1 MALPFH
7 KLPGSSSLSGIV
19 LANGTSAAT
28 SRKVNLAGSSAPT
41 VTDDSAAGYGVG
53 SRWLDTTNIEEYVC
67 LDASVG
73 AADWLSTTAGT
84 NPVNSSLRETITLS
98 NSFTAGDVIR
108 RTSVSYVESQADSV
122 SNAEVFG
129 VVESSTG
136 SNFVIVYSGILNWT
150 GHGFAVGASLFL
162 SPTVAGL
169 LTATEPSSITQISK
183 LVAIVK
189 DADSIEVIQ
198 GRGRYIDGGVA
209 QATETSAGI
218 AEIATQAETDAGSDN
233 TRFITPVKLANNPR
247 IPSQAEN
254 DALQGTSGV
263 ASGSNRYVTNSDS
276 RNTDSR
282 SPTAHATS
290 HAPAG
295 SDALPW
301 TTIHGRGLASARP
314 SAASSNAGYV
324 YYSTD
329 SFLLERS
336 NGTTWD
342 SISATGSSVNLT
354 VYTSS
359 GTFTVPAGITKIKVT
374 NVGGGGGGGGSSGS
388 GANVASGGGG
398 GATSVKVLTV
408 VPAAA
413 HTVTI
418 GAAGAAGTSGGGT
431 GGTGGDTTFGTGPLL
446 TGKGGVGG
454 VDGAGSSIA
463 GGAGGA
469 TSSADYSVSGEN
481 GKPGFIAAAAS
492 TSLSGAGGHSLY
504 GFGGNAVFSNSA
516 GQVGKGYGAGGGG
529 AFRSNAGGAGTAGL
543 CLVEWV
549 G

>member
-7 KLPGSSSLSGIV
+7 KLPGSASLSGQV
-19 LANGTSAAT
+19 FSNGTSAAT
-28 SRKVNLAGSSAPT
+28 SRKVNLAGSAAPT
-41 VTDDSAAGYGVG
+41 VTDDSVAGYGVG
-53 SRWLDTTNIEEYVC
+53 SRWFDTTNIEEYVC

-73 AADWLSTTAGT
+73 AADWLSTTASS
-84 NPVNSSLRETITLS
+84 NPVNTSIRDTITLS
-98 NSFTAGDVIR
+98 NSFTAGAPVR
-108 RTSVSYVESQADSV
+108 KTSGSYVTAQADSV
-122 SNAEVFG
+122 ANAEVFG

-136 SNFVIVYSGILNWT
+136 SNFVNVEAGLLNWPS
-150 GHGFAVGASLFL
+150 HGFAIGAALFL
-162 SPTVAGL
+162 SPTVAGT
-169 LTATEPSSITQISK
+169 LTATEPSAITQISK

-189 DADSIEVIQ
+189 DADTIQVIQ

-247 IPSQAEN
+247 IPSQSEN

-282 SPTAHATS
+282 APTAHESS
-290 HAPAG
+290 HLQAG
-295 SDALPW
+295 SDPLPW

-314 SAASSNAGYV
+314 TASSSNPGNL

-342 SISATGSSVNLT
+342 SISSTGSSVNLQVFT
-354 VYTSS
+354 AS
-359 GTFTVPAGITKIKVT
+359 GTYTVPSGITKIKVT
-374 NVGGGGGGGGSSGS
+374 CVGAGGGGGGSSGV
-388 GANVASGGGG
+388 GENVASGGGG
-398 GATSVKVLTV
+398 GGTSVKVLTV
-408 VPAAA
+408 TPAAA

-418 GAAGAAGTSGGGT
+418 GAAGTAGASNGGT

-454 VDGAGSSIA
+454 VDGGGSSIA
-463 GGAGGA
+463 GGIGGA
-469 TSSADYSVSGEN
+469 ISSADYSIAGEN
-481 GKPGFIAAAAS
+481 GKPGFIAQVGS

-504 GFGGNAVFSNSA
+504 GHGGNSVFASGA
-516 GQVGKGYGAGGGG
+516 GQVGKGYGSGGGG